1 MRHIDKHIDSPYSNS
16 RSIFRIGGDNM
27 RKITLHKGF
36 TLVELLIV
44 IALLGALAIGLIGAL
59 DPFEQLKKG
68 TDTGTRDLVNQVQT
82 AVLRYYATTSRMP
95 WTDQTAAFTSAAL
108 SAANISTAIVNMI
121 AAGEM
126 KSNFTEIYSGQ
137 LDKVWVSYVPMTQTS
152 SVQVRVCYQPGSK
165 SFQVDPAT
173 KYNQDGTENTNTS
186 GATAC
191 KSVDAAGQQCYW
203 CVQ

>member
-1 MRHIDKHIDSPYSNS
+1 
-16 RSIFRIGGDNM
+16 M

-82 AVLRYYATTSRMP
+82 AVLRYNATTNKMP
-95 WTDQTAAFTSAAL
+95 WADWDTANIDPTAL
-108 SAANISTAIVNMI
+108 SDGFFTAPIQALMDS
-121 AAGEM
+121 GEM
-126 KSNFTEIYSGQ
+126 KTNFNDIYANAKS
-137 LDKVWVSYVPMTQTS
+137 KVFLTYLYPSTTQSLT
-152 SVQVRVCYQPGSK
+152 VRVCYMPDSK
-165 SFQVDPAT
+165 SFQVDPNT
-173 KYNQDGTENTNTS
+173 KYAQSGELFDPTGTAT
-186 GATAC
+186 GAGAC
-191 KSVDAAGQQCYW
+191 KSAGGSANCYW

>member
-1 MRHIDKHIDSPYSNS
+1 
-16 RSIFRIGGDNM
+16 M
-27 RKITLHKGF
+27 RKITLRKGF

-82 AVLRYYATTSRMP
+82 AVLRYYATTNKMP
-95 WTDQTAAFTSAAL
+95 WPEADEFESTDLETGPL
-108 SAANISTAIVNMI
+108 PTAIINMI
-121 AAGEM
+121 TAGEM
-126 KSNFTEIYSGQ
+126 KSNFNEIYSGQ
-137 LDKVWVSYVPMTQTS
+137 LNKVWVSYVKMSDTS
-152 SVQVRVCYQPGSK
+152 SVQVRVCYAPGSK

-173 KYNQDGTENTNTS
+173 KYLKTGLENTGTET
-186 GATAC
+186 AAC
-191 KSVDAAGQQCYW
+191 KSVTGGAALCYW

>member
-1 MRHIDKHIDSPYSNS
+1 
-16 RSIFRIGGDNM
+16 M
-27 RKITLHKGF
+27 RKITLRKGF

-82 AVLRYYATTSRMP
+82 AVLRYYATTNRMP
-95 WTDQTAAFTSAAL
+95 WTDEATAFTETDLATDPMP
-108 SAANISTAIVNMI
+108 TAVTNMI
-121 AAGEM
+121 TAGEM
-126 KSNFTEIYSGQ
+126 KSNFTEIYSGS
-137 LDKVWVSYVPMTQTS
+137 LNKVWVSYTPMSDTT
-152 SVQVRVCYQPGSK
+152 SVQVRVCYAPGSK

-173 KYNQDGTENTNTS
+173 KYLKDGTENTGE
-186 GATAC
+186 GAAAC
-191 KSVDAAGQQCYW
+191 KSTTGGEATCYW

>member
-1 MRHIDKHIDSPYSNS
+1 
-16 RSIFRIGGDNM
+16 M

-82 AVLRYYATTSRMP
+82 AVLRYYATTSKMP
-95 WTDQTAAFTSAAL
+95 WTPEATAFTSVDLSTTPVDAA
-108 SAANISTAIVNMI
+108 ITNMV

-126 KSNFTEIYSGQ
+126 KSNFTTIYNGQ
-137 LDKVWVSYVPMTQTS
+137 LNKVFVTYKPSSPTTS
-152 SVQVRVCYQPGSK
+152 VEVRVCYQPGSK

-173 KYNQDGTENTNTS
+173 KYDTNGDENPNLT

-191 KSVDAAGQQCYW
+191 KSKDATGIQCFW

>member
-1 MRHIDKHIDSPYSNS
+1 
-16 RSIFRIGGDNM
+16 M
-27 RKITLHKGF
+27 RKITLRKGF

-82 AVLRYYATTSRMP
+82 AVLRYYATTNKMP
-95 WTDQTAAFTSAAL
+95 WTDQTASFSEAAL
-108 SAANISTAIVNMI
+108 SAANITTAISNMV

-126 KSNFTEIYSGQ
+126 KSNFSEIYSGQ
-137 LDKVWVSYVPMTQTS
+137 LDKVFVTYLPMTTTTS
-152 SVQVRVCYQPGSK
+152 VEVRVCYQPGSK

-173 KYNQDGTENTNTS
+173 KYNKSGVENTNTS

-191 KSVDAAGQQCYW
+191 KSADAAGTQCFW